1 MADTAFFLQYVVN
14 QMYCTLPC
22 KKSGPSPNASTNF
35 DLLFKPVQ
43 KLPFFIF
50 FKQGSHFVQLNV
62 GMWFLY
68 FKLLG
73 TTSRHDKLS
82 NKPKMG
88 SIATILSNLRPLEK
102 CPKNYLPQKKPIFD
116 HFLVQI
122 DNLKLFL
129 VLVGTYIWYRWK
141 AHRIWRR
148 SVKKLGTY
156 H

>member
-1 MADTAFFLQYVVN
+1 M
-14 QMYCTLPC
+14 
-22 KKSGPSPNASTNF
+22 
-35 DLLFKPVQ
+35 
-43 KLPFFIF
+43 
-50 FKQGSHFVQLNV
+50 QLNV

-88 SIATILSNLRPLEK
+88 SIATILSNLRSLEK

-122 DNLKLFL
+122 DNSKLFL
-129 VLVGTYIWYRWK
+129 VSVGTYIWYRWK

-148 SVKKLGTY
+148 SVKQLGTY
-156 H
+156 HLYGSCKTFFRIVHHKCNPPLRPRHIYNTNLYVFYHIEGFRDH